1 MAQQIAQAA
10 SDFEKQR
17 MNNAL
22 NRRWLCL
29 GEWSL

>member
-17 MNNAL
+17 TNNAL
-22 NRRWLCL
+22 NLRWFYL